1 MMIKMLK
8 LFSIFTLSITS
19 CTLFPKEE
27 TLLAKCKK
35 SNGEVIKIY
44 FVSLGATTNDVI
56 QVRRANESTPIK
68 VFENYNYLTS
78 AKLLNDTS
86 LQLILT
92 DTAYH
97 DSNRKSDTVI
107 VNVK

>member
-1 MMIKMLK
+1 MIKMLK
-8 LFSIFTLSITS
+8 LFSIVIVSLMG
-19 CTLFPKEE
+19 CTFFPKEE

-35 SNGEVIKIY
+35 SNGEVIKVY

-56 QVRRANESTPIK
+56 QVRRANESTPIR

-97 DSNRKSDTVI
+97 GSNRRLDTVI